1 VTILPASFRGRVA
14 LAIVAALVLAV
25 VGAQLLLG
33 LFVGTRVQREV
44 EDQLRQQ
51 GAQIAAIAAE
61 QGYAGI
67 AEAKR
72 FLPGTQVVVRRDGDV
87 IFWSDPVRV
96 LEARAIVRNGDVEVT
111 LERQADA
118 GIWGEWAIPA
128 VTGGVILLIGGVAWW
143 LAGLASRRLRHEAT
157 ALAGQAERVAGGD
170 LDARVDVGDGELA
183 RVATSLNAM
192 TARLADTDRRQ
203 REFLADVAHELRTP
217 VTAIDGFASALV
229 DGAARTDDDR
239 AEAAEIIKGESERL
253 TALVA
258 DLQALPLA
266 DLDQEVAREPVDVV
280 TCCAEVVSRLE
291 AAASERGVLLRGP
304 APGKEPIVV
313 TTNAAH
319 VQTILSNLTTNA
331 LRATSA
337 GGTVRVTAMR
347 EPGVVVLQVTDT
359 GVGIAPEHLPRIFD
373 RMYRADSAR
382 DRASGGTGLGLAIVK
397 GLADSLDAGID
408 VRSAP
413 GEGSTFRIALPDPGD
428 DPGAPDHPAVST
440 ATSPAAVQDGP

>member
-1 VTILPASFRGRVA
+1 MTILPASFRGRVA
-14 LAIVAALVLAV
+14 LAIVAALVIAV
-25 VGAQLLLG
+25 VGAQILLG

-51 GAQIAAIAAE
+51 GAQIAAIAE
-61 QGYAGI
+61 DGGYAAI

-72 FLPGTQVVVRRDGDV
+72 FLPGTQVVVRRDGEV

-96 LEARAIVRNGDVEVT
+96 LEARAIVRSGDVEVT
-111 LERQADA
+111 LERQANA
-118 GIWGEWAIPA
+118 GVWGEWAIPA

-143 LAGLASRRLRHEAT
+143 LAGLASRRLRREAA
-157 ALAGQAERVAGGD
+157 ALAAQAERVAGGD
-170 LDARVDVGDGELA
+170 LEARVDLGEGELV

-229 DGAARTDDDR
+229 DGAARTEADR
-239 AEAAEIIKGESERL
+239 TEAAEIIKGESERL

-258 DLQALPLA
+258 DLQALTLV
-266 DLDQEVAREPVDVV
+266 DLDQEVVCEPVDLSA
-280 TCCAEVVSRLE
+280 CCTEVVARLE

-304 APGKEPIVV
+304 APAQEPVVV
-313 TTNAAH
+313 TTNSAH
-319 VQTILSNLTTNA
+319 VHTILANLTTNA
-331 LRATSA
+331 LRATPP
-337 GGTVRVTAMR
+337 GGTVRVTAAR
-347 EPGVVVLQVTDT
+347 DPEAAVVQVADT
-359 GVGIAPEHLPRIFD
+359 GGGIDPEHLPRIFD

-397 GLADSLDAGID
+397 GLVDSLGADID
-408 VRSAP
+408 VKSTP
-413 GEGSTFRIALPDPGD
+413 GEGSVFRLRIPDPD
-428 DPGAPDHPAVST
+428 DAE
-440 ATSPAAVQDGP
+440 